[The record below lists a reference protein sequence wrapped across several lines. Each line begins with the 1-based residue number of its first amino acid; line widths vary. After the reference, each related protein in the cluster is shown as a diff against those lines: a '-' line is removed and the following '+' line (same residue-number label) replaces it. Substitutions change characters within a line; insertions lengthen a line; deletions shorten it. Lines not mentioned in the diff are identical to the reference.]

1 MAVVKNLMVRA
12 GADFSAITKQANKA
26 KTSMRGMSTSVSAS
40 CSRMSAAMAGINK
53 ALGLLGVA
61 LSAGALISAGKKA
74 KEAFDEQAEASA
86 KLAQVMRNT
95 MHARSSEIRSVEDLI
110 DAQER
115 LGIVK
120 GDVQTEAAQE
130 LGTYLTLSKSLK
142 TLIPVM
148 NDMVAQQY
156 GIGASAE
163 SAVSIATM
171 MGKVMNGQT
180 SALSR
185 YGYTFDVAQEKIL
198 KFGSEEERAATLAE
212 VVEQSVGGMNAA
224 LAATPNGRLQ
234 QVSNTLGKIQ
244 EEFGRAVSSVAVT
257 FLPALNAVC
266 SILASMATLA
276 NKVAQA
282 IANVFGRSGGSAAQT
297 VRYTAAAAS
306 GMDDLTDSTKAAG
319 KAAESLSTMGFD
331 TLQKL
336 SSPASGSSS
345 GSTGATG
352 DGGAGAISTGIEES
366 ADQAGES
373 LGWLERG
380 LNRIK
385 ETIGKLD
392 FSRLTT
398 AFGRLK
404 DALAPFKAD
413 LFSGLSWLYD
423 NILEPLAMWTIGDA
437 VPAFLDLLA
446 SGLDLLHAVL
456 GPLKPLGDWLWKN
469 FLKPL
474 ASWTGGAIVTVIGK
488 LSKALEKLSGWIDKN
503 RDTIEKVITVVAIL
517 ATVLATLTSP
527 VGAVIGAIA
536 LLVEGQD
543 VLKES
548 WNVLKTVGAE
558 TWAKIQAA
566 WNGAG
571 AWFTATVVEPIR
583 NTWSTGMTAIHTLGT
598 NALNLVKAGWGKAA
612 GWFKS
617 TVISPISSSFKSFA
631 NGILG
636 FFEGIANGA
645 IKGVNKIIAGLNRI
659 SFNIPSWVPGIGG
672 KSFGFN
678 LKTISGV
685 KLPRLAAGA
694 VIPPNDSFAAIL
706 GDQKSG
712 TNIETPERLLRQIY
726 REENGN
732 AELVSLLQALL
743 SAVRAGHVIQLD
755 RKQVGKTAQTER
767 ERMARAYSY

>member
-12 GADFSAITKQANKA
+12 GADFSAITKQANRAKA
-26 KTSMRGMSTSVSAS
+26 SMRGMSTSVSAS

-74 KEAFDEQAEASA
+74 KEAFDDQAEASA

-95 MHARSSEIRSVEDLI
+95 MGAQSGEIAGVERLI

-171 MGKVMNGQT
+171 MGKVMNGQV

-185 YGYTFDVAQEKIL
+185 YGYTFDAAQEKIL
-198 KFGSEEERAATLAE
+198 KFGTEEERAATLAQ
-212 VVEQSVGGMNAA
+212 VVEQSVGGMNAS

-266 SILASMATLA
+266 SVLAAMATLA
-276 NKVAQA
+276 NRVAQS
-282 IANVFGRSGGSAAQT
+282 IANVFGQSGGSAAQT

-306 GMDDLTDSTKAAG
+306 GMDALTASTEAAG
-319 KAAESLSTMGFD
+319 KAAQSLTTMGFD

-336 SSPASGSSS
+336 SEPSGGASGGGASGGDSS
-345 GSTGATG
+345 GGAAVSTGLAEGAEEAG
-352 DGGAGAISTGIEES
+352 DSI
-366 ADQAGES
+366 
-373 LGWLERG
+373 GWLEQG
-380 LNRIK
+380 LARIR

-392 FSRLTT
+392 FSNLTA
-398 AFGRLK
+398 AFGRLRE
-404 DALAPFKAD
+404 ALAPLRED
-413 LFSGLSWLYD
+413 LFAGISWAYS
-423 NILEPLAMWTIGDA
+423 NILEPLAQWTVGSA
-437 VPAFLDLLA
+437 LPAFLDLLA
-446 SGLDLLHAVL
+446 SGLNLISAA
-456 GPLKPLGDWLWKN
+456 LKPFRPLGDWLWQH
-469 FLKPL
+469 FLQPI
-474 ASWTGGAIVTVIGK
+474 ASWTGGIIVTV
-488 LSKALEKLSGWIDKN
+488 LEKLSARLQQVADWIGRN
-503 RDTIEKVITVVAIL
+503 TGLVQAAAAAAGVVAGAIL
-517 ATVLATLTSP
+517 AVSSP
-527 VGAVIGAIA
+527 VGAVTAAVA
-536 LLVEGQD
+536 LLVAGQD
-543 VLKES
+543 VLKNS

-558 TWAKIQAA
+558 TWQQIQAA

-571 AWFTATVVEPIR
+571 AWFTATVAEPIR
-583 NTWSTGMTAIHTLGT
+583 ARWNAAMTGIQSLGAAAWNGVQTA
-598 NALNLVKAGWGKAA
+598 WGKAT
-612 GWFKS
+612 GWFRS
-617 TVISPISSSFKSFA
+617 SVTQPISNLFKSCI

-636 FFEGIANGA
+636 FFEGLANGA
-645 IKGVNKIIAGLNRI
+645 VTGVNKIIAGLNRI
-659 SFNIPSWVPGIGG
+659 SFSIPDWVPSIGG
-672 KSFGFN
+672 KSFGFH
-678 LKTISGV
+678 LKAVGAV
-685 KLPRLAAGA
+685 KLPRLATGA
-694 VIPPNDSFAAIL
+694 VIPPNDAFPAIL
-706 GDQKSG
+706 GDQTSG

-726 REENGN
+726 REENDN
-732 AELVSLLQALL
+732 SELLSLLRSLL
-743 SAVRAGHVIQLD
+743 SAVRAGHVIQVD
-755 RKQVGKTAQTER
+755 RRELGQTAQEER
-767 ERMARAYSY
+767 ERLARAYSF